1 MKGLMSFS
9 LINVISLLKKIL
21 IFFVLFSVLLIFLG
35 FINYLK
41 PLEKLKIKNSLYDEV
56 KILKIDGEIFRDL
69 NKNNSLD
76 IYEDHRLDSKL
87 RSDDLLNKMTIEE
100 KVGQM
105 FHPPFTLKPDIWML
119 IYEIAIRGNKSTE
132 AQILFDNIS
141 HFNLYGNP
149 SPAELANK
157 INHFQE
163 IASRSR
169 LGVPIT
175 ISSDPIHE
183 VPKGG
188 GVASFSVDGFSKWPS
203 QLGFAATNDSLIIEN
218 FAQIVKEEYLAVGIR
233 TALHPMSDLATDP
246 RWARN
251 FGTFGSNALLSSD
264 MTIAYMNGFQGNTI
278 SSESVLTMVKHFPGG
293 GPQQNGLDPHL
304 YSGRN
309 QTYPG
314 NNFDYHLIPFKDAIN
329 NNLKVIMPY
338 YGIPI
343 GQTNEDVAMAYNKYI
358 LTDLLREELGFSGV
372 ICSDWGIITGRH
384 WGVDELSI
392 ADRYKKSINAGIDQY
407 GGETETSY
415 LIKLIKENIISEG
428 RINESVKRILVNKF
442 ELGLFDDP
450 YVDENK
456 INDRVN
462 TKKNIE
468 AGLEAQRKSIV
479 LLENN
484 GALPLKKGMK
494 IFVDGLDNN
503 IAKDFGVLVKDPSD
517 ADVIIMYIHTV
528 FNGNQESGLNR
539 VFDNFLSTL
548 FPNGDLNFNSEIH
561 TRVENYSKDKELIVV
576 VDLNRPAILEDIKKL
591 SSSLI
596 GTFGVSDRIMFEGI
610 FGEFSPTGK
619 LPFEI
624 PSSMESVL
632 NQKEDVPDDSLN
644 PTYEMGYGISY

>member
-1 MKGLMSFS
+1 MKGLMSSS

-21 IFFVLFSVLLIFLG
+21 IFFVLFSLLLIFLG

-56 KILKIDGEIFRDL
+56 KTLKIDGEIFRDL

-251 FGTFGSNALLSSD
+251 FGTFRSNALLSSD

-293 GPQQNGLDPHL
+293 GPQQKGLDPHL

-343 GQTNEDVAMAYNKYI
+343 GQTNEDVAMAYNEYI

-392 ADRYKKSINAGIDQY
+392 ADRYEKSINAGIDQY

-428 RINESVKRILVNKF
+428 RINESVKRILINKF
-442 ELGLFDDP
+442 ELGLFDKP

>member
-76 IYEDHRLDSKL
+76 VYEDHRLDSKL

-278 SSESVLTMVKHFPGG
+278 NSESVLTMVKHFPGG

-343 GQTNEDVAMAYNKYI
+343 GQTNEDVAMAYNEYI

-392 ADRYKKSINAGIDQY
+392 ADRYEKSINAGIDQY

-456 INDRVN
+456 IKDRVN
-462 TKKNIE
+462 TKKSIE
-468 AGLEAQRKSIV
+468 AGLDAQRKSIV

-494 IFVDGLDNN
+494 IFVDGLDSN